1 VYDSDPNLNP
11 QAIKFETLE
20 YIEVLKRGLA
30 VMDATA
36 ISLCMENG
44 LPIIVFDF
52 RREGNIKRAVLGEP
66 IGTLV
71 HGNVS

>member
-1 VYDSDPNLNP
+1 
-11 QAIKFETLE
+11 ARRFETIE
-20 YIEVLKRGLA
+20 YIDVLREGYQ

-36 ISLCMENG
+36 ISLCMENK

-52 RREGNIKRAVLGEP
+52 RREGNIRRALSGEP

-71 HGNVS
+71 HGGAG